1 MSSSLFCG
9 WLLTISALNQTD
21 AVNLS
26 YFASLDSWD
35 KILSVLNNLE
45 ELLMKAGPRSLASP
59 GTQHLLGSVILMAS
73 QDGFHQ
79 AVSKTALY
87 SYLPFQFFF
96 SFYSCDRWVSEANS
110 LSSAPQGEELR
121 CSWGLVLRAMVTIME
136 VLISHLQIT
145 RKGVIY
151 QLTLMGCFQSWTRD
165 SWSSHCSA
173 RLLWSSGSR
182 HRDFCWF
189 SQQPTLPIEQENPS
203 FIFFF
208 NIETLCYLFF

>member
-1 MSSSLFCG
+1 
-9 WLLTISALNQTD
+9 
-21 AVNLS
+21 
-26 YFASLDSWD
+26 
-35 KILSVLNNLE
+35 
-45 ELLMKAGPRSLASP
+45 MKAGPRSLASP
-59 GTQHLLGSVILMAS
+59 GTHHLLGSVILMAS
-73 QDGFHQ
+73 QDGFRQ

-96 SFYSCDRWVSEANS
+96 SLYSCDRWVLEANS

-121 CSWGLVLRAMVTIME
+121 CSWGLVLRAMITIME

-151 QLTLMGCFQSWTRD
+151 QLTLLGCFQSWTRD

-189 SQQPTLPIEQENPS
+189 SQQPTLPIEQENSS
-203 FIFFF
+203 FIIFFW
-208 NIETLCYLFF
+208 TWKLSVLFSFSISGRPMLGYPCGQTV